1 MHRDRG
7 LKDTTIIMLAA
18 EQPAPARRSLQADAM
33 GNVNAVEGSYFNGV
47 PINKICDAT
56 SRFKRQGISNMTC

>member
-1 MHRDRG
+1 MEIGASRTQPFHP
-7 LKDTTIIMLAA
+7 IIMLAA

-47 PINKICDAT
+47 PINKICASDGSFLAQ
-56 SRFKRQGISNMTC
+56 FEQ

>member
-33 GNVNAVEGSYFNGV
+33 GNVNAVEGSHFNGV
-47 PINKICDAT
+47 PINKICASDGSFPAQ
-56 SRFKRQGISNMTC
+56 FEQ